1 MSFIEA
7 QITGLDVTVN
17 SLRGF
22 PARAKA
28 YAFTAVLDGLKIARD
43 EAAKLISASDHS
55 LKELAEMGHPYAA
68 AHPAPPHSDPI
79 VHVQTGAYLAALTVT
94 PPVGYS
100 GDIVEGKVSI
110 EGDEQMKLL
119 DRWIQEGTITMVGR
133 AYFAKVIETAGPD
146 ISKRMQM
153 MIKRALDRDAG
164 RSV

>member
-1 MSFIEA
+1 MAFIEA
-7 QITGLDVTVN
+7 EITGLDLTVRG
-17 SLRGF
+17 LRDF

-28 YAFTAVLDGLKIARD
+28 YAFSAVLDGLKIARD

-94 PPVGYS
+94 PPVGYDN
-100 GDIVEGKVSI
+100 DIVEGKVSI
-110 EGDEQMKLL
+110 EGDEDMKRL
-119 DRWIQEGTITMVGR
+119 DRWIQEGTLKMVAR
-133 AYFAKVIETAGPD
+133 PYFAKVIETAGPD

-153 MIKRALDRDAG
+153 MLKRALDRDAG